1 MAKVNLNSPLTMEE
15 AFESFLFSKSA
26 QGLTDKTLKSYKSHF
41 KCISKYLDTTIKL
54 NSLKK
59 ETIYK
64 MIAEMRQTD
73 LSPNTIAS
81 YIPETETE
89 YTAYQGFCALGFIPS
104 FYTKD
109 EEIEAC
115 GPNELIV
122 GRVST
127 VTKKLQSLGVTVRD
141 A

>member
-26 QGLTDKTLKSYKSHF
+26 QGITDKTLKSYRSHF

-54 NSLKK
+54 SSLKK

-81 YIPETETE
+81 YI
-89 YTAYQGFCALGFIPS
+89 
-104 FYTKD
+104 
-109 EEIEAC
+109 
-115 GPNELIV
+115 
-122 GRVST
+122 RVLKAFLSWARNVLFVSERNT
-127 VTKKLQSLGVTVRD
+127 VIFTI
-141 A
+141 